1 MDEPELY
8 IAFWHEVRKNT
19 GQTWTGDAEG
29 RMRVLVIA
37 LTLCACILLTWGKKF
52 RWCTLSDKEQRK
64 CAELAKSLLA
74 VLSPAAVNAFGKL
87 SCIKAYSTQDCINKI
102 RGNKADAISL
112 DAGDVYTASKQ
123 YDLAIVAK
131 EVYQDGGCVF
141 GVAVVRGEDLS
152 IQTLQGV
159 RSCHSGA
166 RRTAGWNIPMGFLL
180 SKNFLPWSEEQSLS
194 EAISEYF
201 NGSCIPGVGTA
212 NPQLCALC
220 QGQKSYI
227 RDRNYFC
234 ETTDNEPFYDSEG
247 AFRCLKSGK
256 GDVAFLDHT
265 AVANVEGSESDQY
278 RLLCPNGSKAKLS
291 DFRTC
296 NLGQGP
302 GQAVVTRHNYRK
314 VARKFL
320 TVVQHFFG
328 RKGKQLGRF
337 ALFNSSTYD
346 GKNLLF
352 RDSTQ
357 HLLIP
362 GEDTDINQIL
372 GLDYIALL
380 KALGHDGSS
389 LDNSVVRWCVISAA
403 EQTKCEEW
411 ALNIKS
417 DPLVCVRASS
427 MGECIERIKRD
438 EVDAVSLDA
447 THAYIA
453 GKCGLVP
460 VAAEYYGYQSFFW
473 KGCMP
478 GAKGNMCKVCVGGE
492 EEEGTKSAKR
502 CTANHNERYYGNMG
516 ALRCLV
522 GDPNGRSFGEF
533 AFLEHHTL
541 LDNIESLEATD
552 WASGWTASDFEL
564 LCPSGQRAPV
574 TEWEACNLG
583 PVPPNTVMTRPVITT
598 KIYDFLMKSQE
609 TLESNL
615 NSEFQLFESQKY
627 GESDLLFKDATA
639 CLVHTSHLDNRAILG
654 EMFLQL
660 AESVFNCT
668 HSDVLQFCD
677 QDVCNRI

>member
-1 MDEPELY
+1 MGFITFHHVYFE
-8 IAFWHEVRKNT
+8 AR
-19 GQTWTGDAEG
+19 
-29 RMRVLVIA
+29 
-37 LTLCACILLTWGKKF
+37 ILIF
-52 RWCTLSDKEQRK
+52 Y
-64 CAELAKSLLA
+64 LL
-74 VLSPAAVNAFGKL
+74 LFFSPPPPPPPPPPH
-87 SCIKAYSTQDCINKI
+87 
-102 RGNKADAISL
+102 
-112 DAGDVYTASKQ
+112 
-123 YDLAIVAK
+123 
-131 EVYQDGGCVF
+131 
-141 GVAVVRGEDLS
+141 
-152 IQTLQGV
+152 QTL
-159 RSCHSGA
+159 
-166 RRTAGWNIPMGFLL
+166 P
-180 SKNFLPWSEEQSLS
+180 
-194 EAISEYF
+194 AISEYF

-460 VAAEYYGYQSFFW
+460 VAAEYYGEKCVPAPGRSDGSSLFEAEVLPPVYAVAVTKKANRNANMYNLVGRRSCHGHLYSPAGWLLLANYTVRADANNTYSCDINTGYQSFFW